1 MKKQQW
7 TVLGLVAL
15 LTLGLYILTQSQI
28 FGSKAAKG
36 DDTGST
42 VHGPGDGHDHSAEE
56 VSTDTLLARA
66 RTRLTPGQRSRL
78 DLLEHSI
85 SRGDVQGQKIHLYH
99 QLAGFWRDTARLFEP
114 FAWYTGEAARLEN
127 SEKSLTFAAHL
138 FLSSL
143 REEENSGLQQWKAL
157 QAKDLFERSLQLNP
171 SNDSSQVGLG
181 AAILFGGLGSPMEG
195 VGKIRAVAERDSTNV
210 FAQQTLGEASL
221 LSQQFDRA
229 IERFERV
236 ARLQPANLSAR
247 LLLADLNERQGH
259 KAEALGWYRQALPLA
274 EKPELR
280 GALEKRIQ
288 ELEKK

>member
-15 LTLGLYILTQSQI
+15 LTIGLYILTQSQI

-42 VHGPGDGHDHSAEE
+42 VHGPGDGHDHGDEHAALS
-56 VSTDTLLARA
+56 SDTVLARA
-66 RTRLTPGQRSRL
+66 RKQLDPAQRSRL

-85 SRGDVQGQKIHLYH
+85 TRGDVQGQKLHLYH

-143 REEENSGLQQWKAL
+143 REEENSELQQWKAL
-157 QAKDLFERSLQLNP
+157 QA
-171 SNDSSQVGLG
+171 
-181 AAILFGGLGSPMEG
+181 
-195 VGKIRAVAERDSTNV
+195 
-210 FAQQTLGEASL
+210 
-221 LSQQFDRA
+221 
-229 IERFERV
+229 
-236 ARLQPANLSAR
+236 
-247 LLLADLNERQGH
+247 
-259 KAEALGWYRQALPLA
+259 
-274 EKPELR
+274 
-280 GALEKRIQ
+280 
-288 ELEKK
+288 